1 MQTKIKK
8 IVLVII
14 ERIKVFRDPRA
25 LGLLGFGVVALLV
38 TWSGIKVAQNNY
50 DLGKKVSVI
59 QQRNDVASLEN
70 QNLKLKNKYYES
82 NEFLELAARRQ
93 FGRAAAGEKMYIVP
107 SDVSLKSTVEMPQEI
122 SKSTQEQ
129 IKKPKFRQNLDG
141 WTDFLTK

>member
-1 MQTKIKK
+1 MALCTKWIDPSGA
-8 IVLVII
+8 IAPLETSQLRGSVSI
-14 ERIKVFRDPRA
+14 ELAMAISILA
-25 LGLLGFGVVALLV
+25 GFGVVALLV

-122 SKSTQEQ
+122 SKST
-129 IKKPKFRQNLDG
+129 
-141 WTDFLTK
+141 